1 MKSDILKKMRESA
14 IRRRNGEKNV
24 AIAKALGIS
33 PSLVSHYVSKMGRI
47 IENRKRDGAPHVEL
61 EVMFEDWIKEEELW
75 EQKAA
80 EYAALKPVTHLI
92 PIKVRLSEKD
102 YLGHKKAHEEWVK
115 KVTWKR
121 LFLSLRDP
129 EIQDLTE
136 TLSLDD
142 NKKEHAAIEDALNVL
157 RSGGL
162 ARRHTAK
169 RLCSLLHIDEQRVDG
184 KFVYTPIP
192 FESDVHPV
200 TEEGV
205 QTMVRTLEYLGYG
218 VTPPIEP

>member
-33 PSLVSHYVSKMGRI
+33 ASLVSYYASKVGRI
-47 IENRKRDGAPHVEL
+47 IKNRERFDAPHVEL
-61 EVMFEDWIKEEELW
+61 EVMFEDRIKKEESW
-75 EQKAA
+75 EQKVA

-92 PIKVRLSEKD
+92 PIRVHLSEEAFSENKNSR
-102 YLGHKKAHEEWVK
+102 EEWTQGA
-115 KVTWKR
+115 TWKELFRR
-121 LFLSLRDP
+121 LADL
-129 EIQDLTE
+129 EIQDLIE
-136 TLSLDD
+136 NIPLDD

-184 KFVYTPIP
+184 KFVYAPIP

-205 QTMVRTLEYLGYG
+205 QTMIRTLEYLGYG